1 MKRKQKIKVKKS
13 IAVAL
18 SLILGISITIFATML
33 LLNVT
38 DYGITI
44 ASFGAT
50 LFMVLSSKKLEKKK
64 IYGSYAL
71 ATVIGVIFG
80 KVYGL
85 QSLNVALAAVSAVIF
100 MTVLNLQ
107 HPPAIGIAVSM
118 VLNKFTIFTDIVVLL
133 CLFFIISMTILL
145 KLFLDDPN
153 RAINFIEI
161 EEEKIKWNLKRKY
174 KPSKKKYINFAS

>member
-64 IYGSYAL
+64 IYG
-71 ATVIGVIFG
+71 
-80 KVYGL
+80 
-85 QSLNVALAAVSAVIF
+85 
-100 MTVLNLQ
+100 
-107 HPPAIGIAVSM
+107 
-118 VLNKFTIFTDIVVLL
+118 
-133 CLFFIISMTILL
+133 
-145 KLFLDDPN
+145 
-153 RAINFIEI
+153 
-161 EEEKIKWNLKRKY
+161 
-174 KPSKKKYINFAS
+174 

>member
-1 MKRKQKIKVKKS
+1 MKRKRKIKVKKS

-18 SLILGISITIFATML
+18 SLILGISITIFVTML

-50 LFMVLSSKKLEKKK
+50 LFMVLSSKKIEKRK

-71 ATVIGVIFG
+71 ATVIGVLFS
-80 KVYGL
+80 KTSSL
-85 QSLNVALAAVSAVIF
+85 QALDVALAAVSSVIF

-118 VLNKFTIFTDIVVLL
+118 VLNKFSIFTDIVVLL
-133 CLFFIISMTILL
+133 CLFFIISMTFLL
-145 KLFLDDPN
+145 KAFLNDPKKV
-153 RAINFIEI
+153 INFIEI

-174 KPSKKKYINFAS
+174 KPSKKKYINLS

>member
-1 MKRKQKIKVKKS
+1 MKRKRKIKVKKS

-18 SLILGISITIFATML
+18 SLILGISITIFVTML

-44 ASFGAT
+44 A
-50 LFMVLSSKKLEKKK
+50 
-64 IYGSYAL
+64 
-71 ATVIGVIFG
+71 TVIGVLFS
-80 KVYGL
+80 KTSSL
-85 QSLNVALAAVSAVIF
+85 QALDVALAAVSSVIF

-118 VLNKFTIFTDIVVLL
+118 VLNKFSIFTDIVVLL
-133 CLFFIISMTILL
+133 CLFFIISMTFLL
-145 KLFLDDPN
+145 KAFLNDPKKV
-153 RAINFIEI
+153 INFIEI

-174 KPSKKKYINFAS
+174 KPSKKKYINLS